1 MKPHKP
7 IPPKIAQKI
16 LLRFLRDD
24 LAEEV
29 LGDLDEKFYVTLKTK
44 SLFSARMNYWYQIFN
59 YLRPFAIRKSKPSS
73 SNHYAMY
80 RSYFKIGYRNLLK
93 NKGYSFI
100 NISGLSIGIA
110 SSLLIFLIV
119 RQEYSFDKF
128 HTKADRIYRM
138 ETTKVERGDTFAG
151 TPTGV
156 LAPLRNDFQ
165 GIEKVGAVVQ
175 EQGKIID
182 IEQGPSVD
190 KYKESV
196 VFVENELFHILDFQW
211 LRGNPDI
218 ELNDLNTIILS
229 ESYAQ
234 KFFGLSDNALGK
246 HIHFDEQDWMV
257 TGIVADPPDNTDFPF
272 HIMASYA
279 NIKKANTQYDQ
290 QHWSWGDNHQTFIL
304 LKTGVSAQEVAL
316 QFPRMIEKYMG
327 KEALTK
333 RAYSLLPLNEIHFAY
348 NYGGRS
354 ANPKMLKTLVIVGL
368 FLLLI
373 ACANFINLATA
384 QGIRRSREVGV
395 RKAFGSSRLQLIH
408 QFLSEAG
415 FITLLALVLSFI
427 EGYLILPYISQL
439 LGITIS
445 TDLIWSIPSIIFS
458 VSVVIVT
465 ALLAGFYP
473 ALIVSAMRP
482 VGAMKEAIANRLVR
496 GISLRNSLIVFQF
509 CISLVLI
516 IGTLTIG
523 QQIQLFKNANLGFD
537 YESVITADIPQAE
550 FSKLEVIRHELLASP
565 FIQNVSFSNN
575 SPSSERNWMG
585 VTQYNRA
592 GEVIEINTQM
602 KMVDNH
608 FIDTYNINLLAGEQF
623 QEGDTLPKGVI
634 NEVMANRMGFT
645 DPKDAIG
652 QMISS
657 GESSFP
663 VIGVVKNFHVNS
675 LHQKIDPT
683 LMFVRLNDVHQVG
696 IKLHQSALT
705 AENLKKT
712 IAHFKQVW
720 TSAFP
725 EQIFAYQFLDQTLEE
740 AYFKE
745 IQTSRLIH
753 LATTIAIFISCLGL
767 FGLVVFTSEQRV
779 KEVGIR
785 KVLGASVV
793 SIFTLFT
800 KDYLK
805 LILIANAF
813 AWPISWWIMREWL
826 EGFEYSTEVSWWIFA
841 VAALAIIVIAGL
853 TISTQVI
860 KAATVNPV
868 KSLRSE

>member
-1 MKPHKP
+1 MEDRNK
-7 IPPKIAQKI
+7 IPPKLAQKI

-29 LGDLDEKFYVTLKTK
+29 LGDLDEKFYATLKNK
-44 SLFSARMNYWYQIFN
+44 SLFRAKLNYWFQVLH
-59 YLRPFAIRKSKPSS
+59 YLRPFARRKSKPSY
-73 SNHYAMY
+73 SNHYAMFQ
-80 RSYFKIGYRNLLK
+80 SYFKIGIRNLLK

-100 NISGLSIGIA
+100 NISSLSIGIA

-119 RQEYSFDKF
+119 SQEYSFDKF
-128 HTKADRIYRM
+128 HTNADRIYRM
-138 ETTKVERGDTFAG
+138 ETTKVEMGNTFAG

-156 LAPLRNDFQ
+156 LTPLRNDFQ
-165 GIEKVGAVVQ
+165 GIEKVAAVVQ
-175 EQGKIID
+175 VQAKVLD
-182 IEQGPSVD
+182 IEHGTAVH
-190 KYKESV
+190 KYKESLA
-196 VFVENELFHILDFQW
+196 FVENELFHILDFQW
-211 LRGNPDI
+211 LRGNPDT
-218 ELNDLNTIILS
+218 ELKDLNTIILS

-234 KFFGLSDNALGK
+234 KFFGGLDNALGK
-246 HIHFDEQDWMV
+246 YIHFDEQDWTV
-257 TGIVADPPDNTDFPF
+257 TGIVADPPHNTDFPF
-272 HIMASYA
+272 HIIASYA
-279 NIKKANTQYDQ
+279 NIRKANTQHDQ
-290 QHWSWGDNHQTFIL
+290 QHWGWGDNHQTFIM
-304 LKTGVSAQEVAL
+304 LKAGVAVQEIAQ
-316 QFPRMIEKYMG
+316 QFPKMIEKYMG

-333 RAYSLLPLNEIHFAY
+333 RAYSLLPLNEVHFAY

-354 ANPKMLKTLVIVGL
+354 ANPKMLKTLVVVGL

-395 RKAFGSSRLQLIH
+395 RKVFGSSRLQLIH

-415 FITLLALVLSFI
+415 FITLLALVLSSI
-427 EGYLILPYISQL
+427 EGYLLLPYISQL

-445 TDLIWSIPSIIFS
+445 TDLIWSIPSIIFLM
-458 VSVVIVT
+458 SVVLLT
-465 ALLAGFYP
+465 ALFAGFYP
-473 ALIVSAMRP
+473 AFVVSAMRP
-482 VGAMKEAIANRLVR
+482 VGAMKEAIESRLVR
-496 GISLRNSLIVFQF
+496 GISLRNSLVVFQF

-516 IGTLTIG
+516 IGTLTVG
-523 QQIQLFKNANLGFD
+523 RQIQLFKNANLGFD

-550 FSKLEVIRHELLASP
+550 FSKLEVIRQGLLTSP
-565 FIQNVSFSNN
+565 FIQNVSFSNT
-575 SPSSERNWMG
+575 SPSSEHNWMG
-585 VTQYNRA
+585 ITQYNRA
-592 GEVIEINTQM
+592 GEVVEMRTQM
-602 KMVDNH
+602 KMVDSH

-623 QEGDTLPKGVI
+623 QQGDTLPKGII
-634 NEVMANRMGFT
+634 NEVMASRMGFT
-645 DPKDAIG
+645 DPNEAIG
-652 QMISS
+652 QIISS
-657 GESSFP
+657 GETSFP

-683 LMFVRLNDVHQVG
+683 LMIVRLNDVHQVS
-696 IKLHQSALT
+696 IKLQQSALT
-705 AENLKKT
+705 AKNLEAT

-725 EQIFAYQFLDQTLEE
+725 EQIFGYQFLDQTLEE

-785 KVLGASVV
+785 KVLGASAA
-793 SIFTLFT
+793 SIFTLFS

-813 AWPISWWIMREWL
+813 AWPIAWWIMHKWL
-826 EGFEYSTEVSWWIFA
+826 ENFEYSTEVSWWIFA
-841 VAALAIIVIAGL
+841 IGALAIIVIAGL
-853 TISTQVI
+853 TISAQVI

>member
-1 MKPHKP
+1 
-7 IPPKIAQKI
+7 
-16 LLRFLRDD
+16 
-24 LAEEV
+24 
-29 LGDLDEKFYVTLKTK
+29 
-44 SLFSARMNYWYQIFN
+44 
-59 YLRPFAIRKSKPSS
+59 
-73 SNHYAMY
+73 MY
-80 RSYFKIGYRNLLK
+80 RKRVQKNGKRNADFRFVIDVLLLIRPGIIRPAKGYQNLNNYGMYKSYFKIGWRNLVK

-110 SSLLIFLIV
+110 GCLLIFLIV
-119 RQEYSFDKF
+119 KQEYSFDKF

-138 ETTKVERGDTFAG
+138 ETTKVEIGNTFAG

-175 EQGKIID
+175 VQGKVID
-182 IEQGPSVD
+182 IEQGTAVD

-196 VFVENELFHILDFQW
+196 AFVENELFHILDFQW
-211 LRGNPDI
+211 LKGNPEI

-246 HIHFDEQDWMV
+246 YIHFDEQDWMV

-279 NIKKANTQYDQ
+279 NHKKANTQYDQ
-290 QHWSWGDNHQTFIL
+290 QHWGWGDNHQTFIL
-304 LKTGVSAQEVAL
+304 LKTGVSAQEVAQ
-316 QFPRMIEKYMG
+316 QFPKMVEKYMG

-354 ANPKMLKTLVIVGL
+354 ANPKMLKTLVVVGL

-395 RKAFGSSRLQLIH
+395 RKVFGSSRLQLIH

-415 FITLLALVLSFI
+415 FITLLALVLSLI
-427 EGYLILPYISQL
+427 EGHLLLPYISQL
-439 LGITIS
+439 LGINIS
-445 TDLIWSIPSIIFS
+445 RDLIWSIPSIIFS
-458 VSVVIVT
+458 MSVVILT

-473 ALIVSAMRP
+473 AFIVSAMRP
-482 VGAMKEAIANRLVR
+482 VGAMKEAIESRLAQ
-496 GISLRNSLIVFQF
+496 GISLRNSLVVFQF

-537 YESVITADIPQAE
+537 YAAVITADIPQAE
-550 FSKLEVIRHELLASP
+550 FSKIEVIRQELFASP

-575 SPSSERNWMG
+575 SPSSEHNWMG
-585 VTQYNRA
+585 ITQYNRA
-592 GEVIEINTQM
+592 GEIIEMNTQM
-602 KMVDNH
+602 KMVDSY
-608 FIDTYNINLLAGEQF
+608 FIDTYNINLLAGEKF
-623 QEGDTLPKGVI
+623 QQGDTLPKGII

-645 DPKDAIG
+645 DPGDAIG
-652 QMISS
+652 QLISS

-683 LMFVRLNDVHQVG
+683 LMIVRLNDVHQVS
-696 IKLHQSALT
+696 IKLHQRALT
-705 AENLKKT
+705 AKNLEKT
-712 IAHFKQVW
+712 IAHLKQVW

-745 IQTSRLIH
+745 IQTSQLIH

-785 KVLGASVV
+785 RVLGASAA
-793 SIFTLFT
+793 SIFTLFS

-813 AWPISWWIMREWL
+813 AWPISWWIMHKWL
-826 EGFEYSTEVSWWIFA
+826 EDFEYSTEVSWWIFV

-853 TISTQVI
+853 TISTQVL